1 MAFSNLLE
9 LIWTIPLSLKRNTLD
24 YFTKLLLSSL
34 APNILSK
41 RHGGQPSSEWARFL
55 HSHSFRLMTFFFICC
70 PRMLKI
76 TCFLASLG
84 WDSLWFNQI
93 HNEALLAFRR
103 EHPKLQGCY
112 GQGPG
117 EGEEPLVLAS
127 HLEPGEP
134 LHSHAAQATRVLPPL
149 WLGILA
155 LPASVPCPVLCGLCL
170 STPSS
175 PDQRPQR

>member
-9 LIWTIPLSLKRNTLD
+9 LIWSIPLSLKGNTLD

-34 APNILSK
+34 APNIFSK

-103 EHPKLQGCY
+103 EHPKLQGWC

-117 EGEEPLVLAS
+117 EGKEPLVLAS
-127 HLEPGEP
+127 HLEPGER
-134 LHSHAAQATRVLPPL
+134 LQDHAIQSARVLP
-149 WLGILA
+149 
-155 LPASVPCPVLCGLCL
+155 CGWDPWLCL
-170 STPSS
+170 PVFHALYRVGSAFPP
-175 PDQRPQR
+175 PDQRPHR

>member
-1 MAFSNLLE
+1 M
-9 LIWTIPLSLKRNTLD
+9 IHSLVIKRNTLG

-70 PRMLKI
+70 PRILKI

-93 HNEALLAFRR
+93 HNETLLAFRR
-103 EHPKLQGCY
+103 EHPKLQGWY
-112 GQGPG
+112 GQCPG

-127 HLEPGEP
+127 HLELEELLQG
-134 LHSHAAQATRVLPPL
+134 HAAQPTRVLQGAWDS
-149 WLGILA
+149 WLCLACSMPYTMWA
-155 LPASVPCPVLCGLCL
+155 LPFHS
-170 STPSS
+170 
-175 PDQRPQR
+175 Q